1 MTDAE
6 RIKKLEEEVKKLKA
20 EKEMSKPLLSQDAY
34 DPVNRTINAFKFVG
48 KTGVKL
54 TGKLLNIPAKAI
66 AGKLGYGAEYEAL
79 SQKAGVKLEKA
90 GDTLA
95 QDFAR
100 RWKSL

>member
-6 RIKKLEEEVKKLKA
+6 RIKKLEEELKKLKA
-20 EKEMSKPLLSQDAY
+20 EKEMSKPLFSQDTY
-34 DPVNRTINAFKFVG
+34 DPVKRTVNAFKFVG

-79 SQKAGVKLEKA
+79 SQKTGNKAEKIGEA
-90 GDTLA
+90 LA
-95 QDFAR
+95 KDFAR